1 MKINM
6 LKLDSRLK
14 QVLFAIVIIALI
26 FLGSAIKVD
35 LPNIIDRFLD
45 HYITKIVMLMILLAI
60 GQKSLPLAIIF
71 AVLYILL
78 SERIVD
84 QEIKDIVEINKPKA
98 EEKSE

>member
-1 MKINM
+1 M

-14 QVLFAIVIIALI
+14 QVLFAIIVIALI
-26 FLGSAIKVD
+26 FLGSAINID
-35 LPNIIDRFLD
+35 LPTFIDNFLD
-45 HYITKIVMLMILLAI
+45 HYITKIVMLIILLAI